1 MLFQMAMELWEEYHA
16 GAVAEFEARAVELW
30 FVISYQL
37 QSEKEGFLKIHE
49 SGPKYYHSI
58 CQPWI
63 IELAWVK
70 ILVSQQ
76 TQLLPS

>member
-37 QSEKEGFLKIHE
+37 QSEKEGFLKIHG
-49 SGPKYYHSI
+49 SGPN
-58 CQPWI
+58 C
-63 IELAWVK
+63 
-70 ILVSQQ
+70 
-76 TQLLPS
+76 